1 MAHILVVDDDPAIRS
16 NTARLLAAKG
26 HTVVEAESGNRAL
39 SYVDET
45 AVDLVIMDVVMPNKG
60 GVEAIMEI
68 HALHPQIPAIIMSG
82 KVPLGTAAV
91 DSLMK
96 RYGSRAVLS
105 KPFTAAELFA
115 AVEKALAGSP

>member
-1 MAHILVVDDDPAIRS
+1 MAHILIVDDDPAVRG
-16 NTARLLAAKG
+16 NTARLLAGKG
-26 HTVVEAESGNRAL
+26 HTVAEAESGEQAL

-45 AVDLVIMDVVMPNKG
+45 AVDLVIMDIVMPDKG

-68 HALHPQIPAIIMSG
+68 HTLHPRIAAIVMSG

-91 DSLMK
+91 DSLMEHCGAK
-96 RYGSRAVLS
+96 AILS

-115 AVEKALAGSP
+115 AVEKALAASS

>member
-16 NTARLLAAKG
+16 NTARLLAGKG
-26 HTVVEAESGNRAL
+26 HTVVEAENGNRAL

-45 AVDLVIMDVVMPNKG
+45 AVDLVIMDIVMPNKG
-60 GVEAIMEI
+60 GVEAIMEM

-105 KPFTAAELFA
+105 KPFTADELFA
-115 AVEKALAGSP
+115 AVEEALTGSS

>member
-16 NTARLLAAKG
+16 NTARLLAGKG
-26 HTVVEAESGNRAL
+26 HAVVEAEGGDQAL
-39 SYVDET
+39 SYVDEIP
-45 AVDLVIMDVVMPNKG
+45 VDLVIMDIVMPNKG

-68 HALHPQIPAIIMSG
+68 HALHPRIPAIIMSG

-105 KPFTAAELFA
+105 KPFTADELFA
-115 AVEKALAGSP
+115 AVEKALTGSS

>member
-16 NTARLLAAKG
+16 NTARLLADKG
-26 HTVVEAESGNRAL
+26 HTVVEAESGDQAL
-39 SYVDET
+39 SYVDESP
-45 AVDLVIMDVVMPNKG
+45 VDLVIMDIVMPNKG

-68 HALHPQIPAIIMSG
+68 HALHPRIPAIIMSG

-91 DSLMK
+91 DNLMK

-105 KPFTAAELFA
+105 KPFTADELFV
-115 AVEKALAGSP
+115 AVEKALAASS